1 MASAMLMLLRAS
13 QSAPQIT
20 VRRFIE
26 MTQWPVRS
34 VEIRMT
40 DGVSHHS
47 RVWPVDKRNLERLT
61 GEVCD
66 YFASRADQSAILVLR
81 D

>member
-1 MASAMLMLLRAS
+1 
-13 QSAPQIT
+13 
-20 VRRFIE
+20 
-26 MTQWPVRS
+26 MTEWPVRS

-40 DGVSHHS
+40 DGVLHDS
-47 RVWPVDKRNLERLT
+47 RVWPVDERDLERLT

-66 YFASRADQSAILVLR
+66 YFASRADQSAILVLH